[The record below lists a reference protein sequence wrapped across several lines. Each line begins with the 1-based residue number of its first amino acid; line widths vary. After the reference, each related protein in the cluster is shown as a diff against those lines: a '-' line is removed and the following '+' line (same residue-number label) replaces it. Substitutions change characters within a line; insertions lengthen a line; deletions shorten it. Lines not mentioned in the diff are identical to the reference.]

1 LQFILKFRRGLC
13 YNSTMER
20 RRSKRTSV
28 NLRAERI
35 SGGRKDDVFIE
46 DISETGIHLLTA
58 PSSAFGKYH
67 AGNEIDVRLALPL
80 GESIVLKCRVV
91 WSFRRMPP
99 EREVDSVGLEIIGP
113 PPRYLEFIR
122 TFSSAAGV

>member
-1 LQFILKFRRGLC
+1 
-13 YNSTMER
+13 MER

-35 SGGRKDDVFIE
+35 SGGKKDDVFIE

-58 PSSAFGKYH
+58 PTSDFGKCH
-67 AGNEIDVRLALPL
+67 AGNEINVRLALPL
-80 GESIVLKCRVV
+80 GDSVLLRCRIV
-91 WSFRRMPP
+91 WSFRRVPP

-113 PPRYLEFIR
+113 PPRYLEFIK
-122 TFSSAAGV
+122 TFSSVAGL